1 MLLKTRLHK
10 IKRTKVIT
18 MATINNCGWQKINE
32 KGSDWLFA
40 ISRTAFK
47 ENILPA
53 SDKKRKKTKQKTK
66 QRTNK
71 EKKKQ

>member
-1 MLLKTRLHK
+1 
-10 IKRTKVIT
+10 

-32 KGSDWLFA
+32 TKGSDWLFA

-53 SDKKRKKTKQKTK
+53 SDKKKDKNKTKNKTK
-66 QRTNK
+66 NKQR
-71 EKKKQ
+71 KKKQ